1 MILAFG
7 GFQRMGL
14 KINTGVS
21 NKLIFFWTL
30 LSKEIESRSRN
41 NPKSLWN
48 IYLEGMP
55 HWSKI
60 DQSFIEKMNTD
71 KIEFI
76 IHNANQ
82 EFDDSIEEFNLYL
95 DLNLLFD

>member
-7 GFQRMGL
+7 DFQRMGL

-21 NKLIFFWTL
+21 YKLILFWTL
-30 LSKEIESRSRN
+30 LSKEVDSRSRD
-41 NPKSLWN
+41 NPNSLWN
-48 IYLEGMP
+48 VFLKDMP

-60 DQSFIEKMNTD
+60 DKTFIEKITEE

-76 IHNANQ
+76 IHNANHEFEEKKQ
-82 EFDDSIEEFNLYL
+82 EFTLYL
-95 DLNLLFD
+95 DLAQIIN